1 MQITVPVNYFQ
12 TKSHRTK
19 CIYKGMGGRGK
30 KTLSILS
37 TKKFIFKMKKKIQS
51 QRHSSSNVT
60 QRLLFLYIKTDLHK
74 CLQ

>member
-19 CIYKGMGGRGK
+19 CIYKGMGEGE

-37 TKKFIFKMKKKIQS
+37 TKKFIFKMKKKNIQS
-51 QRHSSSNVT
+51 QRHSSSNVI